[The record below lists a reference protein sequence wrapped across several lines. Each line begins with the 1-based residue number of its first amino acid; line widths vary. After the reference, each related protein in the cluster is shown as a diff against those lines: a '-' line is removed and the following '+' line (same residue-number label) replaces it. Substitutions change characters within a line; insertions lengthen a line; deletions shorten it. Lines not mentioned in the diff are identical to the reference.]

1 MLLIHLPDRARGWFS
16 LEMSLDTNELQSSK
30 EKKKI
35 KIIQF
40 IPWEV
45 ALLMLALLPR
55 DGFTPGAASHWSCPW
70 WGGRGQRADQ
80 TLPDLPQQ
88 NFFQQKQWI
97 PYGFV
102 AFSRCPPG
110 NTRQGVKARA
120 RLHPGAPVGE
130 EPERGTRAKPPNK
143 GRGRWK
149 ALSARS
155 ALITR
160 QNSSR
165 LGRKRSYVHK
175 STKD

>member
-1 MLLIHLPDRARGWFS
+1 MLLIHSPDRARGQFS

-30 EKKKI
+30 KKKI
-35 KIIQF
+35 KRIQF
-40 IPWEV
+40 SPWKMV
-45 ALLMLALLPR
+45 LLPR
-55 DGFTPGAASHWSCPW
+55 DGYSPRAASHWSCPW
-70 WGGRGQRADQ
+70 WGGQRADQ
-80 TLPDLPQQ
+80 APPDLPQQ
-88 NFFQQKQWI
+88 NFFQQKQWNASF
-97 PYGFV
+97 PMDSWCFAGV
-102 AFSRCPPG
+102 LWETRGGVRRPG
-110 NTRQGVKARA
+110 PGCTRER
-120 RLHPGAPVGE
+120 RWVGE
-130 EPERGTRAKPPNK
+130 EPRRGTQAKPPNK